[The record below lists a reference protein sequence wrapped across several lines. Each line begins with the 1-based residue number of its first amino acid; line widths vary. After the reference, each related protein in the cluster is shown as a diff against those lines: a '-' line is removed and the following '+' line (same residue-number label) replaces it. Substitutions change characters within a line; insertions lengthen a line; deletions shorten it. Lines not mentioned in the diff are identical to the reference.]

1 VISEVPIGL
10 WNESLVALENSLREN
25 GIALYQL
32 RSDWDAQL
40 HPHASAGFFRFK
52 KAIPEA
58 VRSVVTPS

>member
-1 VISEVPIGL
+1 
-10 WNESLVALENSLREN
+10 LVALENSLREN